1 VARDCLRWLKMYS
14 VKMRSLPIFN
24 DQNRVT
30 GWRDFTGVEIQGD
43 YDVDVFVGSTTAP
56 NHNEKVQSIGFFLQS
71 LNPVLQMLVPA
82 TQAGINLLPLVKQ
95 LLKALPDIRDV
106 DEILAGLTPQP
117 PMVPMQ
123 EPVPANLPV
132 PGMDFPPVDER
143 MMAPVP
149 GDEQLLA
156 ALQAATY

>member
-1 VARDCLRWLKMYS
+1 
-14 VKMRSLPIFN
+14 
-24 DQNRVT
+24 
-30 GWRDFTGVEIQGD
+30 
-43 YDVDVFVGSTTAP
+43 
-56 NHNEKVQSIGFFLQS
+56 
-71 LNPVLQMLVPA
+71 MLVPA